1 MSTSQNFI
9 RDANGATYRI
19 GALLGSGL
27 FARTFT
33 ARGEDGVDWIVK
45 IALGPSDFPEDM
57 HNLVKISRAVMDEQW
72 QVLSRKPLPTY
83 WHHPQTSYQRMD
95 GIACCTLDTMLD
107 LSN

>member
-19 GALLGSGL
+19 GALLGRGL

-57 HNLVKISRAVMDEQW
+57 LHLVKISRAVLDEQW
-72 QVLSRKPLPTY
+72 QILSRKSSPHLLAPAANFI
-83 WHHPQTSYQRMD
+83 SED
-95 GIACCTLDTMLD
+95 GRY
-107 LSN
+107 